1 MATRTFT
8 LSKSLPAATASGVI
22 VTPKKFTLSAVFATA
37 TASGAFV
44 TPKKFILSG
53 SLPEATSSGSFA
65 MPGKFVLT
73 ASLPEASADGLFN
86 KYVPPKTFGLSVVL
100 PTATAVGFIK
110 LPIRKQ
116 ISAIYENLSVS
127 EATLLSGYE
136 NQILS
141 EIFVTNKALWF
152 AKARISKTLAV
163 GYASAPQVTQ
173 SREIGAGFATLIEKS
188 LKLAYEQTT
197 TTLKRLGLHYALT
210 YPVSSSLR
218 GVYDLLNV
226 NRLSKTTGVP
236 VTFEGDINAYL
247 ATPAN
252 AVMVMGLGSIDP
264 IRMEVSTSGSEN
276 VWQISAQVP
285 YDQATLVIL
294 GEPLTAQFN
303 GLSFSA
309 VFAGKSRTL
318 SANSDTINVD
328 AFSPSRALAYTPVES
343 ITQTNALVLLKALG
357 VSRSTGL
364 SDTGIKN
371 LTAGQSALNLI
382 NAIANDMGA
391 MLLCDA
397 DGSLTVA
404 PSWQSSGNEW
414 TVNEDM
420 ILDYNEVFVDG
431 VAYNRITVSD
441 SASFNSLRTEVVK
454 TEDVANEW
462 MVYVYGGTNV
472 TASHTQEQATLV
484 ALGVQLIDKSE
495 QVEVINGVAN
505 LAYTPTELR
514 QVDWLHNAI
523 NAPMTLDGS
532 RLLCGTDGDFGLLK
546 VSYTVSASVFKL
558 TYEKDEPI
566 QLVIKGD

>member
-8 LSKSLPAATASGVI
+8 LSKSFPEATAFGVI
-22 VTPKKFTLSAVFATA
+22 VTPKKFTLSAGFATA

-44 TPKKFILSG
+44 TPKKFTLYG
-53 SLPEATSSGSFA
+53 SLPEATSSGNFV

-100 PTATAVGFIK
+100 PTTTAVGYIK

-116 ISAIYENLSVS
+116 ISAVYENLSVS
-127 EATLLSGYE
+127 ETTLLSGYE
-136 NQILS
+136 SRILS
-141 EIFVTNKALWF
+141 EMLVTNKALWF
-152 AKARISKTLAV
+152 AKARISKLLAV
-163 GYASAPQVTQ
+163 GYASAPLVTQ
-173 SREIGAGFATLIEKS
+173 SREVATGFATLIEKP

-197 TTLKRLGLHYALT
+197 SMIKTLGLHYALT
-210 YPVSSSLR
+210 YPVSSSLQTA
-218 GVYDLLNV
+218 YDLLNV
-226 NRLSKTTGVP
+226 NRLSKTTSVP
-236 VTFEGDINAYL
+236 VTFEGDFNAYL

-252 AVMVMGLGSIDP
+252 AVMVTGLGSIDP
-264 IRMEVSTSGSEN
+264 IRLEVSTSGSEN
-276 VWQISAQVP
+276 VWQVSAQVP
-285 YDQATLVIL
+285 YDQATLAIL
-294 GEPLTAQFN
+294 GESLTAQFN

-318 SANSDTINVD
+318 NANSDTINVD
-328 AFSPSRALAYTPVES
+328 AFSPSRALAYMPIDS
-343 ITQTNALVLLKALG
+343 ITETNALALLRALG
-357 VSRSTGL
+357 VSRSIGL

-382 NAIANDMGA
+382 NAVANDMGGA
-391 MLLCDA
+391 LLCA
-397 DGSLTVA
+397 PDGGLTIA
-404 PSWQSSGNEW
+404 PSWQASGAEW
-414 TVNEDM
+414 VVNEDM

-441 SASFNSLRTEVVK
+441 SANLNSMRTEVVK

-484 ALGVQLIDKSE
+484 SLGVQLIDKIE

-505 LAYTPTELR
+505 LAYTPTALG
-514 QVDWLHNAI
+514 QVDWLHNVI
-523 NAPMTLDGS
+523 NASMTLDGS
-532 RLLCGTDGDFGLLK
+532 RLLCGTEGDFGLLK

>member
-1 MATRTFT
+1 MITQLTAPYEASSVVPLITR
-8 LSKSLPAATASGVI
+8 
-22 VTPKKFTLSAVFATA
+22 LSA
-37 TASGAFV
+37 GY
-44 TPKKFILSG
+44 
-53 SLPEATSSGSFA
+53 
-65 MPGKFVLT
+65 
-73 ASLPEASADGLFN
+73 EASSA
-86 KYVPPKTFGLSVVL
+86 VPIMVFTGVP
-100 PTATAVGFIK
+100 
-110 LPIRKQ
+110 
-116 ISAIYENLSVS
+116 YENEFIAKTLVS
-127 EATLLSGYE
+127 
-136 NQILS
+136 I
-141 EIFVTNKALWF
+141 KALWF

-163 GYASAPQVTQ
+163 GYAGAPLVTQ
-173 SREIGAGFATLIEKS
+173 SREVGAGFATLIEKP
-188 LKLAYEQTT
+188 LKLAYEQTI
-197 TTLKRLGLHYALT
+197 TTLKTLGLHYALT

-218 GVYDLLNV
+218 SGYDLLNV
-226 NRLSKTTGVP
+226 NRLSKTTSVP

-247 ATPAN
+247 ATPPN
-252 AVMVMGLGSIDP
+252 AIMVTGLGSIDP

-276 VWQISAQVP
+276 VWQVSAQVP
-285 YDQATLVIL
+285 YDQATLAIL

-318 SANSDTINVD
+318 NANSDTINVE

-343 ITQTNALVLLKALG
+343 ITETNALALLRALG
-357 VSRSTGL
+357 VSRSIGL

-371 LTAGQSALNLI
+371 LTVGQSALNII

-404 PSWQSSGNEW
+404 PSWQASGAEW
-414 TVNEDM
+414 VVNDDM

-441 SASFNSLRTEVVK
+441 SASFNSLRTEVIK
-454 TEDVANEW
+454 SEDVVNEW

-472 TASHTQEQATLV
+472 TVTHTQEQATLV
-484 ALGVQLIDKSE
+484 ALGVQLIDKTE

-523 NAPMTLDGS
+523 DAPMTLDGS
-532 RLLCGTDGDFGLLK
+532 RLLCGTDGAFGLLNL
-546 VSYTVSASVFKL
+546 SYTVSASVFKL

>member
-1 MATRTFT
+1 MITQ
-8 LSKSLPAATASGVI
+8 
-22 VTPKKFTLSAVFATA
+22 
-37 TASGAFV
+37 
-44 TPKKFILSG
+44 
-53 SLPEATSSGSFA
+53 
-65 MPGKFVLT
+65 LT
-73 ASLPEASADGLFN
+73 APYEASSQAPLITTLTAGYEASSAAPIMLFMRTPYEN
-86 KYVPPKTFGLSVVL
+86 EFIAKTF
-100 PTATAVGFIK
+100 
-110 LPIRKQ
+110 
-116 ISAIYENLSVS
+116 VS
-127 EATLLSGYE
+127 
-136 NQILS
+136 I
-141 EIFVTNKALWF
+141 KALWF

-163 GYASAPQVTQ
+163 SYAGATQVTQ
-173 SREIGAGFATLIEKS
+173 SREIGTGFATLIEKP
-188 LKLAYEQTT
+188 LKLAYEQTAI
-197 TTLKRLGLHYALT
+197 TLKTLGLHYALT
-210 YPVSSSLR
+210 YPVSGSLR
-218 GVYDLLNV
+218 AAYDLLNV
-226 NRLSKTTGVP
+226 NRLSKTISVP
-236 VTFEGDINAYL
+236 VTFEGDFNAYL

-252 AVMVMGLGSIDP
+252 VVMVTGLGSIDP
-264 IRMEVSTSGSEN
+264 IRMEVSTSSSEN
-276 VWQISAQVP
+276 VWQVSAQVP
-285 YDQATLVIL
+285 YDQATLAIL

-318 SANSDTINVD
+318 NANSDTINID
-328 AFSPSRALAYTPVES
+328 AYSPSRALAYTPVES
-343 ITQTNALVLLKALG
+343 VTQTNALTLLRALG

-364 SDTGIKN
+364 VDTGIKN

-404 PSWQSSGNEW
+404 PSWQASGAEW
-414 TVNEDM
+414 VVNEDM

-441 SASFNSLRTEVVK
+441 SASFNSIRTEVVK
-454 TEDVANEW
+454 SEDVSNEW
-462 MVYVYGGTNV
+462 MVYVYGGNNV

-495 QVEVINGVAN
+495 QVELINGVAN
-505 LAYTPTELR
+505 LAYTPTELG

-523 NAPMTLDGS
+523 NAPISLDDN

>member
-1 MATRTFT
+1 
-8 LSKSLPAATASGVI
+8 
-22 VTPKKFTLSAVFATA
+22 
-37 TASGAFV
+37 
-44 TPKKFILSG
+44 
-53 SLPEATSSGSFA
+53 
-65 MPGKFVLT
+65 
-73 ASLPEASADGLFN
+73 
-86 KYVPPKTFGLSVVL
+86 
-100 PTATAVGFIK
+100 
-110 LPIRKQ
+110 
-116 ISAIYENLSVS
+116 
-127 EATLLSGYE
+127 
-136 NQILS
+136 
-141 EIFVTNKALWF
+141 
-152 AKARISKTLAV
+152 
-163 GYASAPQVTQ
+163 
-173 SREIGAGFATLIEKS
+173 
-188 LKLAYEQTT
+188 
-197 TTLKRLGLHYALT
+197 
-210 YPVSSSLR
+210 
-218 GVYDLLNV
+218 
-226 NRLSKTTGVP
+226 
-236 VTFEGDINAYL
+236 
-247 ATPAN
+247 
-252 AVMVMGLGSIDP
+252 
-264 IRMEVSTSGSEN
+264 MEVSTSGSEN
-276 VWQISAQVP
+276 VWQVSAQVP
-285 YDQATLVIL
+285 YDQAALAIL

-318 SANSDTINVD
+318 NANSDTINVD

-441 SASFNSLRTEVVK
+441 SANINSMRTEVVK

-484 ALGVQLIDKSE
+484 ALGVQLIHKSE
-495 QVEVINGVAN
+495 QVEVINGVVN
-505 LAYTPTELR
+505 LAYTPTEIR

-546 VSYTVSASVFKL
+546 VSYTVFASVFKL

>member
-1 MATRTFT
+1 MIT
-8 LSKSLPAATASGVI
+8 
-22 VTPKKFTLSAVFATA
+22 
-37 TASGAFV
+37 
-44 TPKKFILSG
+44 
-53 SLPEATSSGSFA
+53 E
-65 MPGKFVLT
+65 LT
-73 ASLPEASADGLFN
+73 APYEASSVAPLLTTLTVGYQALSTAPLIVLIRSPYDKEPGD
-86 KYVPPKTFGLSVVL
+86 KTL
-100 PTATAVGFIK
+100 
-110 LPIRKQ
+110 
-116 ISAIYENLSVS
+116 ISI
-127 EATLLSGYE
+127 
-136 NQILS
+136 
-141 EIFVTNKALWF
+141 KALWF
-152 AKARISKTLAV
+152 AKARINKTLAV
-163 GYASAPQVTQ
+163 GYTSAPLLTQ
-173 SREIGAGFATLIEKS
+173 SLEVGTGFAKLIEKRLS
-188 LKLAYEQTT
+188 AGYEQTT
-197 TTLKRLGLHYALT
+197 STIKTLGLHYALT

-218 GVYDLLNV
+218 ASYDLLNI
-226 NRLSKTTGVP
+226 NRLSKTTSVP
-236 VTFEGDINAYL
+236 VTFEGDFNAYL

-252 AVMVMGLGSIDP
+252 AVMVTGLGSIDP

-276 VWQISAQVP
+276 VWQVSAQVP
-285 YDQATLVIL
+285 YDQATLAIL
-294 GEPLTAQFN
+294 GESLTAQFN

-318 SANSDTINVD
+318 NANSETINVD

-343 ITQTNALVLLKALG
+343 ITETNALTLFRALG

-364 SDTGIKN
+364 VDTGIKN
-371 LTAGQSALNLI
+371 LAAGQSALNII

-404 PSWQSSGNEW
+404 PSWRPSGKEW
-414 TVNEDM
+414 TVNDDM

-441 SASFNSLRTEVVK
+441 SANLNSMRTEVVK